1 MVSVIR
7 MPATQAFEFCLCRTI
22 LRFAVSAD
30 RAGLTRIGR
39 RHFYDGSA
47 IELSF
52 PVEFGKEEPPTLIEY
67 GSVETAL
74 LLHMSARFFRRP
86 FLPMPSCS

>member
-7 MPATQAFEFCLCRTI
+7 MPATQAFELCLCRTI
-22 LRFAVSAD
+22 LCFAVPAD

-52 PVEFGKEEPPTLIEY
+52 PLKFGKEESPTLIEY
-67 GSVETAL
+67 GSVESAL
-74 LLHMSARFFRRP
+74 LLYA
-86 FLPMPSCS
+86 